1 MTLPGIGILTTGTA
15 NKKLLSNTFINS
27 QKKILEIR
35 KSPTLSKT
43 ISDLDI
49 LCWNEMKF
57 KPSLSWYLFGIHFF
71 LFFVRPPLYI
81 TLISWWKTGKGSSG
95 YEVHLLPFSQK
106 ISDIY
111 ISALKRKLF
120 FFRFSVPQNIGKI
133 YCFLVSEIVDLAVG
147 KFKSSLRLIR
157 SRSIFL

>member
-81 TLISWWKTGKGSSG
+81 TLISWWKNRKRVQWLWGAS
-95 YEVHLLPFSQK
+95 
-106 ISDIY
+106 
-111 ISALKRKLF
+111 SALFTANFGHLHLCFEAKIILFQIFSSTKHRKNLLLSGIRDCGFGCRKIQIF
-120 FFRFSVPQNIGKI
+120 F
-133 YCFLVSEIVDLAVG
+133 EID
-147 KFKSSLRLIR
+147 
-157 SRSIFL
+157 SI